1 MLKLYSFA
9 NFAYKLQNGDANFF
23 YYNYSLIIIT
33 LQCEKAIK
41 TYLKVSLQLLLS
53 SVMFI

>member
-1 MLKLYSFA
+1 VIKMQKLYSFA

-41 TYLKVSLQLLLS
+41 TYLKVSLQ
-53 SVMFI
+53 